1 MREIVLDTETTG
13 LSPKAGHKI
22 IEIGC
27 VEMINQIATG
37 ENFHQYINPHRDI
50 PEEAFSIHGLSEE
63 FLSDKPDFAQIADSL
78 LEFLGDAQL
87 IIHNAEFDINFI
99 NSELQIL
106 GRELLSM
113 DRATD
118 TARLAR
124 ARFPGSP
131 VNLDALCRRFQIDIS
146 NRELHGALLDA
157 QLLASVYLEL
167 IGGRQRGLSLQTE
180 DKIRDRA
187 QSNSKESRPKRPHAA
202 SDAEL
207 SAHADFISRLE
218 KPVWTH

>member
-1 MREIVLDTETTG
+1 MNIFFYCKWINKDEWLTKI
-13 LSPKAGHKI
+13 KKKFKNHKI
-22 IEIGC
+22 L
-27 VEMINQIATG
+27 T
-37 ENFHQYINPHRDI
+37 
-50 PEEAFSIHGLSEE
+50 
-63 FLSDKPDFAQIADSL
+63 LSDKPDFAEIADSL

-106 GRELLSM
+106 GRELLTM

-124 ARFPGSP
+124 QKFPGSP

-146 NRELHGALLDA
+146 NRELHGALLDS

-167 IGGRQRGLSLQTE
+167 IGGRQRGLSLPTE
-180 DKIRDRA
+180 DEIRNRA
-187 QSNSKESRPKRPHAA
+187 QSINKKRRPKRPHVA

-207 SAHADFISRLE
+207 SAHADFIARLE